1 MNLGKSS
8 YLFEPPF
15 AHMEGEYDNAFVSEL
30 LEYSNGTLDT
40 NTFCTPDTTQIE
52 GIIVIANNGYYSIAP
67 VEHIKE

>member
-1 MNLGKSS
+1 
-8 YLFEPPF
+8 
-15 AHMEGEYDNAFVSEL
+15 MEGEYDNAFVSEL
-30 LEYSNGTLDT
+30 LEYSNGTPDT